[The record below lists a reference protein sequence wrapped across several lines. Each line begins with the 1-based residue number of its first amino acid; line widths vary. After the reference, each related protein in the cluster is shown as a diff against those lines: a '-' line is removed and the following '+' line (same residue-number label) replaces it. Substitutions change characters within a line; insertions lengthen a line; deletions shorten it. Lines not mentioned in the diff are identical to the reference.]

1 MAYENIEE
9 LLKKEAKPWEYN
21 FEFECDDEKYK
32 ALSTFERYFTYK
44 ISPEATAYD
53 NANQFIKMHFGY
65 NPISDPDGS
74 GKDYYQIIHK
84 IYNALWGWEKDR
96 RSTFGTLKG
105 NPDLCEFGA
114 DTMNSVQTALGLTI
128 EPNRW
133 GNRSLYWTL
142 ECWCCDKEKYEQIWK
157 GKKANDYIDAY
168 HTLGNFVLVPK
179 WFNGDRGT
187 MLYLCKNEEKPSY
200 FQSKKDG
207 KYYQKIDDFW
217 DLSLEYLNENGFHKK
232 IKKSEVNFDKEMFD
246 WYINYFFLWDYVQ
259 LDKGSYK
266 VNLIGM
272 NEQTNKRDFPEFF
285 KISTDLIKR
294 RGKFMTAMLDIQH
307 KKTDLYKEIQ
317 TFLTNKDK
325 DFTAESIFD
334 AAKKILENQELGK
347 KITGNAKN
355 LLVDLEEGKV

>member
-21 FEFECDDEKYK
+21 FEFED
-32 ALSTFERYFTYK
+32 AMIFENFKLGKNIFKRYFTHRASALKFSPDGAY
-44 ISPEATAYD
+44 PEAEE
-53 NANQFIKMHFGY
+53 FIRSVHEKGY
-65 NPISDPDGS
+65 LKNFDCDSSPLAKNTYS
-74 GKDYYQIIHK
+74 
-84 IYNALWGWEKDR
+84 ALWSKCG
-96 RSTFGTLKG
+96 FGS
-105 NPDLCEFGA
+105 
-114 DTMNSVQTALGLTI
+114 DTMNSVHKRLAELIKNIDTDKKADLKGNVDSRKYLTQCFVGENHEAFI
-128 EPNRW
+128 AKLKNIDC
-133 GNRSLYWTL
+133 L
-142 ECWCCDKEKYEQIWK
+142 EKY
-157 GKKANDYIDAY
+157 IDLY
-168 HTLGNFVLVPK
+168 HTLGNFVLVPPN
-179 WFNGDRGT
+179 FNTYRA
-187 MLYLCKNEEKPSY
+187 
-200 FQSKKDG
+200 SKFKD
-207 KYYQKIDDFW
+207 YW
-217 DLSLEYLNENGFHKK
+217 DSSLECLRVAQFKENGF
-232 IKKSEVNFDKEMFD
+232 E

-266 VNLIGM
+266 VNLIGV